1 MLQQGKSS
9 EEDRFF
15 GSHWPNFKKKNIAQV
30 QFQWPLHGL
39 ITWRA
44 DKTLEWSGNRSIP
57 SRQDSDQEMD
67 NNPKKSLKNICEK
80 FCRSSPTIKE
90 STAGNEPWHIMT
102 IISFRRGKHQLNTGG
117 LSITLVATVAIWPWF
132 RAGAAKRENVLAFC
146 CEAEQEAGEA
156 GEAGEIFLDGST
168 ETNESDPSWRI
179 SENFGRTSGIKV
191 PRATSRCSQRTSQLA
206 MKTGW

>member
-1 MLQQGKSS
+1 MQGPESVGLKTTFHWNFNIFLLNPPKLRKSLRRKI
-9 EEDRFF
+9 EI

-67 NNPKKSLKNICEK
+67 NNPKMSLKNICEK

-90 STAGNEPWHIMT
+90 STAGNQPWHIMT

-117 LSITLVATVAIWPWF
+117 LSITLVATVAIWPC

-146 CEAEQEAGEA
+146 CEAEQEA

-179 SENFGRTSGIKV
+179 SENLGEHRG
-191 PRATSRCSQRTSQLA
+191 
-206 MKTGW
+206 